1 MPAKIS
7 THVFKGMQKDTN
19 VANASNEYLLDA
31 KNIRFTPSE
40 DQTLFSITNEKGN
53 TAVTTDNNIQ
63 GTLVG
68 WYVVGEIIMVFT
80 HQDTTDRI
88 YRLTSSDNFDTV
100 NVDLMYEGNLN
111 LDSQHPLEFTSYYE
125 AENVIKL
132 YWVDGINQLRFMN
145 ILADEPYTDSND
157 FNTTPELKLEE
168 NVTVEQIDGNGQ
180 FPAGVVQYAFT
191 YVNKLGAESN
201 IFYITKLKSIQYKDR
216 AAGPQEYVNCA
227 FKITISNVDDSFDYI
242 RCYQLIR
249 TSLDAQPTC
258 LILNEVPTND
268 TVTIIDTNV
277 GSTYDATALLF
288 QKYPIKPSTLDQ
300 KANTLFL
307 GDINEEVFELTEEDI
322 SSVRGYFNKV
332 VEGIPVLQF
341 ANSQNES
348 YQLNDNNGYT
358 FNANADVVRT
368 FKSREVYRIGVQLQ
382 NIYGCWSQPIY
393 LKDIKVSCKQ
403 LQTDN
408 IISPIALIF
417 NILNAGE
424 FPQLSKEYKKFRFLM
439 VNPTAND
446 RSTFAQGI
454 IIPTMYELSDRCYN
468 APHSYNSWFIR
479 PFNSGI
485 TINNN
490 NIIQSRREYLA
501 ELQADKVFN
510 FAGDWYTVEP
520 TYNAGQGSTGGTD
533 EFPNVPATISIS
545 LAFYRI
551 EQMQVQV
558 EMNALISK
566 NGMILNYTPIQ
577 NQYVTRLPISAN
589 DNTRYLTSVEIDSLT
604 INVMSIFSG
613 GGALYQYV
621 LSNDD
626 HDLHGPRST
635 ENNYIY
641 ATFHQMLTETN
652 IALPAYGGGNTPNT
666 YVIKFRAHNGI
677 DLTDYGTG
685 GLIPIPIENAG
696 SLTDF
701 RIDHSVLNLYSPDI
715 DNNYYIIDNNKLQLD
730 LIGYSPINNLL
741 SNEYIELTNSGA
753 GVHSHINNT
762 TNYHRFGYN
771 NYSPSLTKF
780 LFNDTVVVKKEK
792 DNGEYET
799 LFNQVQYAGQ
809 DAEFYCSYAVYPWH
823 RAGSLNNDDNTN
835 GETRSATYRR
845 KVLAYQWISHIT
857 NYFPTVYQYKKT
869 GNNTEQY
876 SGNECGIL
884 RVCNETTSTKLFNQ
898 NGKTFSYIANV
909 DIARTFANNEYPIL
923 INKRQSF
930 DPVGDI
936 TDETPIAT
944 IKEPD
949 GKTII
954 KYSQDPIQIKYKS
967 ATHVLIPIEYKVTTE
982 YDGTEMYDSYTI
994 NALPVLGT
1002 LPTMEVPTSSTYPI
1016 NPLWYYPLWHNMQ
1029 KYTQRYKNIKDL
1041 DNQNIVCD
1049 SSYLYIGELY
1059 RDAVNR
1065 YGGTIHIDSDTDR
1078 YNQND
1083 SVLINNVFIPIT
1095 EPVSIP
1101 SLSSL
1106 RTIETTYGDTWYS
1119 RWDCLKTQEMTD
1131 QDQQSIHD
1139 YASVMIESHTN
1150 LNGRYDSYRNFYDQT
1165 LVNAQNA
1172 NKFNDVYNQ
1181 MDNFWSYKVT
1191 PNYTNTY
1198 YYPNQ
1203 VTWSLTKNSGS
1214 LVDEWT
1220 RVTAANVQ
1228 EFDGNEGQ
1236 IRKILN
1242 YNDQLLVFQDRCI
1255 SQILYNE
1262 QMQMTTTEGVP
1273 VEISNSQKVTGV
1285 RKLLDDVGCINKWSI
1300 NASANGIAFID
1311 NVNSSMM
1318 FWSLGSKESPAPV
1331 NLTNS
1336 KAFISFMKKYNLFD
1350 VWNPEDFSN
1359 FVTFNDKLNN
1369 EIYFVNDTLCLVFSL
1384 TMQEFTS
1391 FYSYEHTPAMF
1402 NIRDDFYSLYPV
1414 NSPRLWKNFKGEYN
1428 KFYGKLTKDSS
1439 YITFIDKGE
1448 SFLVDKT
1455 FTNINYVQD
1464 AYQVSDIIDND
1475 DFEDYE
1481 DKYYKYL
1488 PNRTFNQ
1495 LKVWTPFQKVEKT
1508 LELVEE
1514 DMFNIQRKF
1523 RTWAIQIDKDS
1534 DDNRIR
1540 NNWAKFKLTF
1550 VPDDVDTKIELMNIN
1565 VQSLE

>member
-7 THVFKGMQKDTN
+7 THIFKGMQKDTN

-40 DQTLFSITNEKGN
+40 DQTLFSITNERGN
-53 TAVTTDNNIQ
+53 IEVTTNSNIQ

-80 HQDTTDRI
+80 HQGTTDRI

-100 NVDLMYEGNLN
+100 TVDLMYEGNLD
-111 LDSQHPLEFTSYYE
+111 LDPQHPLEFTSYYE

-132 YWVDGINQLRFMN
+132 YWVDGKNQLRFMN
-145 ILADEPYTDSND
+145 IMTDEPYTDSND

-168 NVTVEQIDGNGQ
+168 NVAVEQIDGNGQ
-180 FPAGVVQYAFT
+180 FPAGVIQYAFT

-201 IFYITKLKSIQYKDR
+201 IFYVTKLKSIQYKDR

-242 RCYQLIR
+242 RCYQLVR
-249 TSLDAQPTC
+249 TSLDVQPTC
-258 LILNEVPTND
+258 LILNEVPTSD

-288 QKYPIKPSTLDQ
+288 QKYPIIPSTLDQ

-332 VEGIPVLQF
+332 VEGTPVLQF

-348 YQLNDNNGYT
+348 YELNDNNGYT
-358 FNANADVVRT
+358 FNANADVIRT

-382 NIYGCWSQPIY
+382 NIYGCWSQPVY
-393 LKDIKVSCKQ
+393 LKDIEVNCKQ

-417 NILNAGE
+417 DILNAGE
-424 FPQLSKEYKKFRFLM
+424 FPQLNEEYKKFRFLM

-454 IIPTMYELSDRCYN
+454 VIPTMYELSDRCYN

-485 TINNN
+485 TVNNN
-490 NIIQSRREYLA
+490 NIIQSRKEYLA

-520 TYNAGQGSTGGTD
+520 TYNAGQGSTSGTD
-533 EFPNVPATISIS
+533 EFPSVPATISIT

-551 EQMQVQV
+551 EQMWVQV

-566 NGMILNYTPIQ
+566 NGMILNYTPIWS
-577 NQYVTRLPISAN
+577 QYVTRLPISAN
-589 DNTRYLTSVEIDSLT
+589 DNTRYLTSAEIDSLT
-604 INVMSIFSG
+604 INVMSLFEG

-621 LSNDD
+621 LNNDD
-626 HDLHGPRST
+626 HDRHSSRST

-641 ATFHQMLTETN
+641 ASFHQKLTEAN
-652 IALPAYGGGNTPNT
+652 VILPAYGGGNTPNA
-666 YVIKFRAHNGI
+666 YVMKFRAHNGI

-685 GLIPIPIENAG
+685 GLVPIPIENAG

-741 SNEYIELTNSGA
+741 SNEYIELTSSGA

-771 NYSPSLTKF
+771 SYSPSLTKF

-809 DAEFYCSYAVYPWH
+809 DVDFYCSYAVYPWH

-835 GETRSATYRR
+835 GEIRSATYRR

-884 RVCNETTSTKLFNQ
+884 KVCNETTSTKLFNQ
-898 NGKTFSYIANV
+898 NGKTLSYIANI
-909 DIARTFANNEYPIL
+909 DIARTFVDNEYPIL

-930 DPVGDI
+930 DPVGNI
-936 TDETPIAT
+936 TDEPPIAE
-944 IKEPD
+944 IKDTDAE
-949 GKTII
+949 II
-954 KYSQDPIQIKYKS
+954 KNSQDPIQIKYKS
-967 ATHVLIPIEYKVTTE
+967 ATHVLIPVEYKVTTE
-982 YDGTEMYDSYTI
+982 YDGTEMYDSYSI

-1041 DNQNIVCD
+1041 NNQNIVCD

-1059 RDAVNR
+1059 RDVVNR
-1065 YGGTIHIDSDTDR
+1065 YGGTIYIDSDTDR
-1078 YNQND
+1078 YNQDD
-1083 SVLINNVFIPIT
+1083 SVLINNIFIPIT
-1095 EPVSIP
+1095 EPISIS

-1106 RTIETTYGDTWYS
+1106 RTIETTYGDTWYG

-1139 YASVMIESHTN
+1139 YASVMIESHIN

-1285 RKLLDDVGCINKWSI
+1285 RKLLDDIGCINKWSI

-1318 FWSLGSKESPAPV
+1318 FWSLGSKESSAPV

-1414 NSPRLWKNFKGEYN
+1414 NNPKLWKNFKGEYN
-1428 KFYGKLTKDSS
+1428 SFYDKETKDNS

-1455 FTNINYVQD
+1455 FTNINYIQD
-1464 AYQVSDIIDND
+1464 AYQVSDITDND
-1475 DFEDYE
+1475 DLEDYE

-1488 PNRTFNQ
+1488 PDRTFNQ

-1508 LELVEE
+1508 LELVEG

-1550 VPDDVDTKIELMNIN
+1550 VPDTVDTKIELMNIN